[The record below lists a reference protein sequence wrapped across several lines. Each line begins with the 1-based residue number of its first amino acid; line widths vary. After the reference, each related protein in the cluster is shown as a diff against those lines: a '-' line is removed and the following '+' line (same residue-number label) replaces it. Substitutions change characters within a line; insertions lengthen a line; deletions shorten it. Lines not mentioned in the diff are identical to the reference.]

1 MLTFPET
8 HFHFGGDEYIFAE
21 ISKDMRLE
29 SNFKA
34 ISITRE
40 VRNRQIPGVIDVYS
54 ANASYLVHF
63 NPDIISVNDL
73 LEILREIDIQK
84 SSSSELNITV
94 RIVDIPIWYDDPI
107 TREYSRAF
115 KDRHPDPSLSN
126 FEFVMK
132 VNGFKD
138 KEAFIEAHSSLPHVI
153 TMIGFNPGGA
163 YEFPLG
169 KAQDRIIQTPKY
181 ISSRTD
187 SPRQAVSMGGAF
199 TLIYPFSTWG
209 GFQLI
214 GMCPVPIYHKKGVLK
229 DFKNSMF
236 LARLGDLW
244 KHRPINESEYQK
256 ISDEVE
262 QGTYQFRK
270 KTVSFSPQEYFQK
283 GRSYINELMKGF

>member
-187 SPRQAVSMGGAF
+187 SPRQAVSIG
-199 TLIYPFSTWG
+199 WG
-209 GFQLI
+209 FYIDISLFDVGRVSI
-214 GMCPVPIYHKKGVLK
+214 NWNVPCTDLSQK
-229 DFKNSMF
+229 
-236 LARLGDLW
+236 GDL
-244 KHRPINESEYQK
+244 E
-256 ISDEVE
+256 
-262 QGTYQFRK
+262 
-270 KTVSFSPQEYFQK
+270 
-283 GRSYINELMKGF
+283 GF